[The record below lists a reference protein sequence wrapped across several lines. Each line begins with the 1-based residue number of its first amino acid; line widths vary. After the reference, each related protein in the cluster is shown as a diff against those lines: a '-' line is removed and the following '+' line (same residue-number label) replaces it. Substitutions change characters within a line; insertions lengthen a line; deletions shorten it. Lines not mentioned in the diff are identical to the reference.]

1 MRVKLDRVFPLQ
13 ASAAQSWRL
22 LQDVEKVAACM
33 PGAIITERIDESNYK
48 GEINV
53 KIGPATVAFKGALE
67 VKQLDQEARRIQ
79 LVGKGSDK
87 RGASTASMD
96 LTANIRDARDTAS
109 ELVGECEV
117 VVNGKL
123 ASFGGRMMTQVSNQ
137 ILQQF
142 ADNFAGRIEP
152 GDEDAVADEEGAE
165 ETVSTPTESDHQ
177 LNAMALLWHSFV
189 GMIKDWFRPKSKSSD

>member
-1 MRVKLDRVFPLQ
+1 MRVNLDRVFPLNAPVA
-13 ASAAQSWRL
+13 ASWHL

-33 PGAIITERIDESNYK
+33 PGARITERIDESNYK

-53 KIGPATVAFKGALE
+53 KIGPAAAAFQGDLE
-67 VKQLDQEARRIQ
+67 VMDLDHDARRIR
-79 LVGKGSDK
+79 LVGKGADK

-96 LTANIRDARDTAS
+96 LTANVREADGEGS

-137 ILQQF
+137 VLQQF
-142 ADNFAGRIEP
+142 ADNFAGQIES
-152 GDEDAVADEEGAE
+152 GGEDAGGEASGAE
-165 ETVSTPTESDHQ
+165 SQPERQ
-177 LNAMALLWHSFV
+177 LNALALLWHSLV
-189 GMIKDWFRPKSKSSD
+189 GMIKEWFRPKSRSGD